1 MTVTTSPAPKQH
13 LLGLDVLRFAAAVI
27 VMFFH
32 FCYLVTV
39 SPHGFIGNASRQA
52 VTFPET
58 APFTHFGWI
67 GVQVFFVISGFVI
80 AFSGEKATPFGFLS
94 SRVVRLAPGAWI
106 CAPLTLL
113 ATIAVGFSPA
123 EEMYRGFRH
132 SVAFLP
138 WGPWIDSAYWTLGI
152 EVAFYA
158 TVLGIICLGR
168 FSLVRPLAMV
178 LGTVSSLFWLA
189 VTVTE
194 PASGLGLKLAAVRE
208 SRLAA
213 LLLVHHGV
221 FFALG
226 VFLWLELVK
235 RHARANVAWI
245 VALLAAGC
253 VQVVAHNAGGN
264 AEFGVHNGALAP
276 CVTWLAAMAF
286 MVWSVKANAHWHR
299 LPDAARAAI
308 RTAGMMTFPLY
319 LLHQVVGG
327 AIMGALVLRGWN
339 RWAALAAA
347 VALVLAASWLIAQHL
362 EPALQRLTRRL
373 LELLRQRLR
382 LRGGSRQP
390 G

>member
-1 MTVTTSPAPKQH
+1 MTVTASPAPKQH
-13 LLGLDVLRFAAAVI
+13 LLGLDVLRFAAAAL

-39 SPHGFIGNASRQA
+39 NPHGAIGSASRQA
-52 VTFPET
+52 VSFPET
-58 APFTHFGWI
+58 TAFSYFGWI

-80 AFSGEKATPFGFLS
+80 AFSGEKATPFGFFA
-94 SRVVRLAPGAWI
+94 SRVARLGPGAWI

-132 SVAFLP
+132 SMAFMP

-178 LGTVSSLFWLA
+178 LGALSSLFWLA
-189 VTVTE
+189 VAVAD
-194 PASGLGLKLAAVRE
+194 PSSGLGLQLAVARE

-235 RHARANVAWI
+235 RPAPANRAWI
-245 VALLAAGC
+245 VALLVTGC
-253 VQVVAHNAGGN
+253 VQIVAHNAGAN
-264 AEFGVHNGALAP
+264 TEFGTHHGALAP

-286 MVWSVKANAHWHR
+286 MVWSVRANAHWHR
-299 LPDAARAAI
+299 LPGAARAAI

-327 AIMGALVLRGWN
+327 AIMGALALRGWN
-339 RWAALAAA
+339 RWSALAAA
-347 VALVLAASWLIAQHL
+347 VALVLAASWLIAEHL
-362 EPALQRLTRRL
+362 EPKLARLTRRL
-373 LELLRQRLR
+373 LELLRLR
-382 LRGGSRQP
+382 LPRGSRQP